1 MKRPRFASRSTSVQ
15 KQQVGKRPHTT
26 STQPSHVKYQ
36 RIIIKISGEMLGSQ
50 TDPFNRQLLAYTAKQ
65 ITECHRC
72 GVKIGVVVGGGN
84 LVRGRAMQ
92 WVGTINADQCGMI
105 ATVINGIIIHAYL
118 QQHHIPSRL
127 SSGIEVSGIVHR
139 CSQQQDRSY
148 YEAGSVLIFVGGTGN
163 PLFTT
168 DTAAA
173 LRAAEFDADIVIKAT
188 KVEGVHSADPE
199 KTKKATLYRKLRY
212 DEAISKNL
220 KIMDL
225 TAFDL
230 CRNAGIPICVYN
242 FAKYPLKSIIEGK
255 DIGTLVTDGG

>member
-1 MKRPRFASRSTSVQ
+1 MKKYHSASRSTSRQ
-15 KQQVGKRPHTT
+15 NRQVRKSPRTT
-26 STQPSHVKYQ
+26 AALSPRLKYQ
-36 RIIIKISGEMLGSQ
+36 RIILKISGEMLGGRAE
-50 TDPFNRQLLAYTAKQ
+50 PFNRQLLAYTVAQ
-65 ITECHRC
+65 IAESHQC
-72 GVKIGVVVGGGN
+72 GVKIGIVVGGGN

-92 WVGTINADQCGMI
+92 WLGSINADQCGMI
-105 ATVINGIIIHAYL
+105 ATVINGIVIHAHL

-127 SSGIEVSGIVHR
+127 SSGIDISGIVHR
-139 CSQQQDRSY
+139 YSQQDDRPHY
-148 YEAGSVLIFVGGTGN
+148 DAGTVLIFVGGTGN

-173 LRAAEFDADIVIKAT
+173 LRAAECDAEIVIKAT

-199 KTKKATLYRKLRY
+199 KTKKATLYKKLTY
-212 DEAISKNL
+212 EEAITKNL

-230 CRNAGIPICVYN
+230 CRNAEIPICVYN

-255 DIGTLVTDGG
+255 EIGTLVTNGG

>member
-1 MKRPRFASRSTSVQ
+1 MKKHRSSSRSTSRQNQRVE
-15 KQQVGKRPHTT
+15 KSPRTT
-26 STQPSHVKYQ
+26 SALSPHVQYQ
-36 RIIIKISGEMLGSQ
+36 RIILKISGEMLGGRAE
-50 TDPFNRQLLAYTAKQ
+50 PFNRQLLAYTVAQ
-65 ITECHRC
+65 IAESHRC

-92 WVGTINADQCGMI
+92 WLGSINADQCGMI
-105 ATVINGIIIHAYL
+105 ATVINGIVIHAHL
-118 QQHHIPSRL
+118 QQHRIPSRL
-127 SSGIEVSGIVHR
+127 SSGIDVSGIVHR
-139 CSQQQDRSY
+139 CSQQDDRPHY
-148 YEAGSVLIFVGGTGN
+148 DAGTVLIFVGGTGN

-173 LRAAEFDADIVIKAT
+173 LRAAECDADIVIKAT

-199 KTKKATLYRKLRY
+199 KTKKATLYKKLRY
-212 DEAISKNL
+212 EEAIAKNL

-225 TAFDL
+225 AAFDL

-255 DIGTLVTDGG
+255 EIGTLVTNGG